1 MKNARNQ
8 VRNYFYDS
16 LGRVTGYSSPED
28 TVSYTYDANGNVL
41 TVTDSHGTITRTYD
55 ALNRIT
61 SYTDTY
67 GKTIGYEYDS
77 VGNLT
82 KITYPDNTA
91 VTYAYDANK
100 NLTSVTDWANRV
112 TTYTYD
118 ANNRVIGVVK
128 PDGSTTTN
136 VYDSKQRI
144 TSSVERKA
152 DNTIISGF
160 SYVYDTLGRI
170 SEETHLDKNEKM
182 CYTYDELNRVT
193 VRTIKNATTDETVST
208 ETFTYDAAGNIT
220 GGSVDTT
227 FVYDTNN
234 RLVTYNGNAVSYDLD
249 GNMLDNGSLTC
260 TFDSSNKILS
270 AGGNTYTYNAED
282 VRIKNVHDSVEEQYT
297 YNTNCKL
304 SKLLMR
310 TVGTTVT
317 KYVYGHGLIS
327 EETSNAIKVYHF
339 DYRGSTV
346 AVTDSTGAIT
356 DTFEYYTSG
365 KIITRTGT
373 SDIIFCYNGRDGV
386 VTDSNNL
393 IYMRARYYSPELRR
407 FVNADIIS
415 GTISEAITL
424 NRYAYANGN
433 PVSNID
439 PFGLSVDER
448 DTNQQSNGDYVE
460 YGTDEFWLAMAT
472 FISEGS
478 DFKGDFEDLLTYIKA
493 LDLENANVR
502 FVKAGDFY
510 YIYGN
515 SKTLARYGIT
525 KNRIHVNKLGKYNGI
540 AKLTHANTIWK
551 SGIKE
556 AFDAPGLILD
566 TVGAVSEAYVEAS
579 QYSDSED
586 KIIVGGYVF
595 ATEMASSVASTV
607 ASVGATAAITKTFA
621 TFGTF
626 IAPGIGTVIGLGA
639 GLLVGYI
646 CDEIFDYY
654 REKYINPI
662 VENN

>member
-1 MKNARNQ
+1 M
-8 VRNYFYDS
+8 
-16 LGRVTGYSSPED
+16 
-28 TVSYTYDANGNVL
+28 
-41 TVTDSHGTITRTYD
+41 
-55 ALNRIT
+55 
-61 SYTDTY
+61 
-67 GKTIGYEYDS
+67 
-77 VGNLT
+77 
-82 KITYPDNTA
+82 
-91 VTYAYDANK
+91 
-100 NLTSVTDWANRV
+100 
-112 TTYTYD
+112 
-118 ANNRVIGVVK
+118 
-128 PDGSTTTN
+128 
-136 VYDSKQRI
+136 
-144 TSSVERKA
+144 
-152 DNTIISGF
+152 
-160 SYVYDTLGRI
+160 
-170 SEETHLDKNEKM
+170 
-182 CYTYDELNRVT
+182 
-193 VRTIKNATTDETVST
+193 
-208 ETFTYDAAGNIT
+208 
-220 GGSVDTT
+220 
-227 FVYDTNN
+227 
-234 RLVTYNGNAVSYDLD
+234 
-249 GNMLDNGSLTC
+249 
-260 TFDSSNKILS
+260 
-270 AGGNTYTYNAED
+270 
-282 VRIKNVHDSVEEQYT
+282 
-297 YNTNCKL
+297 
-304 SKLLMR
+304 
-310 TVGTTVT
+310 
-317 KYVYGHGLIS
+317 
-327 EETSNAIKVYHF
+327 
-339 DYRGSTV
+339 
-346 AVTDSTGAIT
+346 
-356 DTFEYYTSG
+356 
-365 KIITRTGT
+365 
-373 SDIIFCYNGRDGV
+373 
-386 VTDSNNL
+386 
-393 IYMRARYYSPELRR
+393 
-407 FVNADIIS
+407 
-415 GTISEAITL
+415 
-424 NRYAYANGN
+424 
-433 PVSNID
+433 
-439 PFGLSVDER
+439 SVDER